1 MSDVTSKFARI
12 EMAKARLRL
21 AISAY
26 TNELAMVEI
35 LAAGGG
41 AMKAI
46 DLADKLKRHFDDTE
60 KDPHI
65 LCKSMGFAP
74 DEVVDIAR
82 FLP

>member
-1 MSDVTSKFARI
+1 MSDVASQFASI
-12 EMAKARLRL
+12 EMTKARLRL
-21 AISAY
+21 AIKAY
-26 TNELAMVEI
+26 SSELAMVEI

-46 DLADKLKRHFDDTE
+46 ELVDKLKLRFDEQE
-60 KDPHI
+60 KDPRL
-65 LCKSMGFAP
+65 LCKAMGFAP